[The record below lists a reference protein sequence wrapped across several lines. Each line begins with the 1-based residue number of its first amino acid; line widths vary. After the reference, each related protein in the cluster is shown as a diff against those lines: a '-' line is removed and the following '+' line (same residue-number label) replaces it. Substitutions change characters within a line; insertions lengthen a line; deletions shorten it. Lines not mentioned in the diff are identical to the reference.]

1 MRKFNYMNKNR
12 LLNILRK
19 VIIDEDFLIEINKL
33 FVFNIVNFS
42 TDNIYISRLGVW
54 GGELSRFLTL
64 ILLEELDIFL
74 FNLSGAYQLKFLNK
88 SNSFFHSEILHKKM
102 FLPVKL
108 NKLLLKF
115 GSLRSIFNI
124 NCSKVERTLN
134 NCLIFTNDLFFLKTF
149 FYARYLD
156 YLLLGIKG
164 SNKFALNVSKKL
176 SNFVRS
182 RIHFDIQKLESILCK
197 ETSIFFA
204 GFNIR
209 LCFVLFILMLY

>member
-42 TDNIYISRLGVW
+42 TDNIYISRFGVW